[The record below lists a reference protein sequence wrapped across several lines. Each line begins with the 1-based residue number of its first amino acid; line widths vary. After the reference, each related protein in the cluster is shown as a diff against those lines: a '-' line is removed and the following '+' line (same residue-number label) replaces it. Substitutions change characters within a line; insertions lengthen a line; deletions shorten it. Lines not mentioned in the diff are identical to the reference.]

1 MSKKAFPIPT
11 NRTSSLS
18 SGEMA
23 LLTQSLILPNM
34 EDNVPEEIQKR
45 ITDLHQQSLNAGD
58 IGELFLELN
67 ERYMSY
73 ITTLMEQ
80 VGFMDYVMQKEFQ
93 DKYGLKEYK
102 YVIAEYSKEYLDR
115 VEEESEELGKKRQEM
130 VEAQYDKIKELVKED

>member
-102 YVIAEYSKEYLDR
+102 SVIAEYSKEYLDR